1 MMKGI
6 NMTLKQMALK
16 RTAIFAAS
24 ALGLG
29 VLNAVAVSYLGM
41 EWVGA
46 VWAVLFLVFG
56 IRFVYQTE
64 VDRLERDN
72 ILKKIKDAK

>member
-1 MMKGI
+1 MMKEV
-6 NMTLKQMALK
+6 NMTLKQLALK
-16 RTAIFAAS
+16 RTVIFAAS

-29 VLNAVAVSYLGM
+29 VANSLAIRYFGI

-46 VWAVLFLVFG
+46 TWAVLFLVFG

-64 VDRLERDN
+64 VERLERDN